1 MQKNVG
7 DRDSVIRMMA
17 GIGALL
23 IAAGLMQWV
32 LASIAFIIL
41 AMLLLYTALTE
52 WCPLYTWLG
61 INTRERH
68 GGTHG
73 GTAGPRSA

>member
-1 MQKNVG
+1 
-7 DRDSVIRMMA
+7 
-17 GIGALL
+17 
-23 IAAGLMQWV
+23 MQWV

>member
-7 DRDSVIRMMA
+7 DRDSVIRMML

-61 INTRERH
+61 INTREGH
-68 GGTHG
+68 GGTQG
-73 GTAGPRSA
+73 GAAGPRSA